1 VIKIQ
6 NGAQTQEQNQEQNNE
21 SMSLQALK
29 ETLQPCSTQKPS
41 SSSAITQTQSNSILR
56 DYDSLFPIHR
66 KPPKSS
72 LSDQLRRLND
82 SLSPIHSKTQQQEE
96 KKEELLEEEEEEPE
110 IERPKFASVKLPQ
123 FQFDH
128 TGPFEPLL
136 LSSHGEFPVVQVVN
150 FSCSV
155 VRFSEFGINLWMKI

>member
-1 VIKIQ
+1 MIKIQ
-6 NGAQTQEQNQEQNNE
+6 NGAPPQQQHQEEDNE
-21 SMSLQALK
+21 SMSLEALK
-29 ETLQPCSTQKPS
+29 ETLRPCSTQKPS
-41 SSSAITQTQSNSILR
+41 SSSAITQTQRNSILR

-82 SLSPIHSKTQQQEE
+82 SLSPPHSETLQQEKE
-96 KKEELLEEEEEEPE
+96 KEEILQEEEPV
-110 IERPKFASVKLPQ
+110 IERAKFASVKLPQ

-136 LSSHGEFPVVQVVN
+136 LSSHGESPVVQVVN
-150 FSCSV
+150 FSFSV
-155 VRFSEFGINLWMKI
+155 VRFSVFGITL

>member
-1 VIKIQ
+1 VIKIE
-6 NGAQTQEQNQEQNNE
+6 NGAKRQQEDQEEKKE
-21 SMSLQALK
+21 SMSLEALK
-29 ETLQPCSTQKPS
+29 ETLRPCSTQEPS
-41 SSSAITQTQSNSILR
+41 SSSAITQTQRNSILSH
-56 DYDSLFPIHR
+56 YDSLFPIHR

-82 SLSPIHSKTQQQEE
+82 SLSPSHSKTLQQEKE
-96 KKEELLEEEEEEPE
+96 KEELLQEEEPE
-110 IERPKFASVKLPQ
+110 IERAKFASVKLPQ

-150 FSCSV
+150 FSFSV